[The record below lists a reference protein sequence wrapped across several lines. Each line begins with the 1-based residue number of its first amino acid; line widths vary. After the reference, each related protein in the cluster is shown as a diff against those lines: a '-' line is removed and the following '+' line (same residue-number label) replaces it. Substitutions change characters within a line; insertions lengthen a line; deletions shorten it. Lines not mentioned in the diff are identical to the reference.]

1 MLADRHVPSSPA
13 SAPPFSVRTCE
24 EMLLNPNASEWL
36 REALRTALMRDP
48 VEAAN
53 DAETLRVLLL
63 RRAAEVEESEESPT
77 PAARTT
83 CARRP
88 AS

>member
-1 MLADRHVPSSPA
+1 M
-13 SAPPFSVRTCE
+13 
-24 EMLLNPNASEWL
+24 
-36 REALRTALMRDP
+36 RTALMRDP